1 MFCTQCGKQNP
12 DGTKFCVECGAQLVT
27 AEPEVTPVEPVVEAP
42 VEAPV
47 VEAPV
52 VEAPAAAP
60 VYENVEYVAPAPQEL
75 PCKALGI
82 VSMILGI
89 VAISLVVTFCC
100 CYLSYGT
107 LPFMLGLAAVIT
119 GAIAKSKAKAVGMKN
134 GKATVGFIC
143 GLIAVILIAVVGIIA
158 IVAYILGMSSIMME
172 PSFDSYYYD
181 DYYYYFINNF
191 MM

>member
-1 MFCTQCGKQNP
+1 MFCTQCGKPNP

-27 AEPEVTPVEPVVEAP
+27 AEPEVTPVE
-42 VEAPV
+42 
-47 VEAPV
+47 PV

-100 CYLSYGT
+100 CYLTYGT

-158 IVAYILGMSSIMME
+158 IVAYILGMSSVMME
-172 PSFDSYYYD
+172 PSFDSYYD